1 MSKIADYKKLASDL
15 LPTKED
21 RTDDIILKLLK
32 KILSETEMETPD
44 ELIEYKFNILLGEL
58 KEKARKENISW
69 EEFLKKN
76 RLNSPFFEE
85 ELRKEA
91 KELAG
96 IDIIMEAI
104 YNFEDLKISDDEIKA
119 EMDKIKKESS
129 NNEVNEEDLKIYIE
143 SVLKFEN
150 NLILKW
156 YHMPKI
162 HYLFY
167 VLSII

>member
-143 SVLKFEN
+143 SVLKNKKVFEYFKN
-150 NLILKW
+150 
-156 YHMPKI
+156 
-162 HYLFY
+162 F
-167 VLSII
+167 